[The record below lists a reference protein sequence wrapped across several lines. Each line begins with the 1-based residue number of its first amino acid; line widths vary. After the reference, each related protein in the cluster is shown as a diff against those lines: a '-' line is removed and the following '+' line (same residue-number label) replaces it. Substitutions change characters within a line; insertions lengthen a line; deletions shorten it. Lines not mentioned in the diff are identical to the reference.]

1 MRKPVLA
8 MLMIAASSLVMAEQ
22 MVWKVV
28 SSRGLVSATVY
39 NDLQACKKA
48 LRKYKSGSTC
58 VAMPVEKKD

>member
-1 MRKPVLA
+1 VRKTVLA
-8 MLMIAASSLVMAEQ
+8 LLLIASASLVMAEA

-48 LRKYKSGSTC
+48 LRKYRRGSTC
-58 VAMPVEKKD
+58 VAVPAKQD

>member
-1 MRKPVLA
+1 MRKATLL
-8 MLMIAASSLVMAEQ
+8 MLLIASSSFAMAEQ

-48 LRKYKSGSTC
+48 LRKYRRGSTC
-58 VAMPVEKKD
+58 VAVPVKKD